1 MQWAHNS
8 LNRKQFNVLGRIW
21 YSVCFAQPIYVPI
34 RKACKQQWVKE
45 YTVILSRCFWGF
57 FYYFFFLLSH
67 YTYNALHIY
76 LEQCQLLPIS
86 IHYKV
91 KKFWTDPF
99 FVLDILNSLNITE
112 HSEHGPNIFWT
123 LLNIT
128 ENSDQILNI
137 LNMDWTD
144 SEQIPNTTEHYWKF
158 WTDSEHSEHGL
169 NRFWT
174 DSEHYWTL
182 LKILNRFWTLWTWTE
197 QILNIT
203 EHYWKFWTDSE
214 HGLNRFWTDSEQI
227 LNITGNSEQILN
239 RFWTFWTLSFF
250 LNQYILLHFH

>member
-144 SEQIPNTTEHYWKF
+144 SEQILNRFRTLLNITENSEQILNILNMDWTDSEQILNITEHYWKF

-174 DSEHYWTL
+174 L
-182 LKILNRFWTLWTWTE
+182 
-197 QILNIT
+197 LNIT
-203 EHYWKFWTDSE
+203 E
-214 HGLNRFWTDSEQI
+214 NSEQI
-227 LNITGNSEQILN
+227 LNMDWTDSEQILN
-239 RFWTFWTLSFF
+239 RFWTLLEILNRFWTDSEHSEHYLSS
-250 LNQYILLHFH
+250 